1 MISRVRAAWRLAAYC
16 IVTPLCMLVQAL
28 ALALNLPFQRS
39 FPLWYHRRICR
50 IMGLRVETR
59 GELSAATPTLFVSN
73 HVSYLDIE
81 VLGSLIK
88 GSFVAKAEVRRW
100 PIFGWLARLQRSVFV
115 ERRAGRAAES
125 RDEMTERLAA
135 GDSLILFPEGTTG
148 DGNRILPFKSA
159 LFSVAEQRIGDQPI
173 AVQAVSV
180 AYAKLDGMPMGRYL
194 RPHVAW
200 YGDMELGGHFASVFG
215 LGTVT
220 VVVEFHPPVTIDQF
234 RDRKALAAYCFAQ
247 VARGVVS
254 ALSGRPQ
261 AELPPPP
268 SQLAPV
274 PSLVAAPAAQP
285 GQA

>member
-1 MISRVRAAWRLAAYC
+1 MAAYC

-39 FPLWYHRRICR
+39 FPMWYHRRICR
-50 IMGLRVETR
+50 IMGLRVEAR
-59 GELSAATPTLFVSN
+59 GEQSTVRPTLFVSN

-88 GSFVAKAEVRRW
+88 GSFVAKAEVRQW

-125 RDEMTERLAA
+125 RDEMGDRLNA
-135 GDSLILFPEGTTG
+135 GDSLILFPEGTTS

-159 LFSVAEQRIGDQPI
+159 LFSVADRQVDGRPLV
-173 AVQAVSV
+173 VQAVSV

-194 RPHVAW
+194 RPYVAW
-200 YGDMELGGHFASVFG
+200 YGAMELGGHFARMFG

-220 VVVEFHPPVTIDQF
+220 VIVEFHPPVTIDLF
-234 RDRKALAAYCFAQ
+234 ANRKALAAYCQAQ
-247 VARGVVS
+247 VSRGVVT
-254 ALSGRPQ
+254 ALTGRPQ
-261 AELPPPP
+261 PELPPPAKP
-268 SQLAPV
+268 L
-274 PSLVAAPAAQP
+274 PAALP
-285 GQA
+285 MPRLGQA